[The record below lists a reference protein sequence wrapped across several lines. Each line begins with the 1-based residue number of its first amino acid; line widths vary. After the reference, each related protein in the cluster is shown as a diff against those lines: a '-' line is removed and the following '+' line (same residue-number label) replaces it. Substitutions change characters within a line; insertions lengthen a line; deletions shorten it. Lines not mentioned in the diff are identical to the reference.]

1 MDFAR
6 WLKTWLARH
15 PLKAPADAD
24 GSRFTPYHGGGP
36 ACEGGEERRGNPEG
50 LSPKPRLS
58 SRGTGFTAQVM
69 ARVRAETRPGR
80 APAAWT
86 ERLPDL
92 WPRLAVSLAATAA
105 VLAGVAV
112 LRPLEP
118 GQRLAD
124 RIAQESELLA
134 ELDGPVNG
142 WGASDDVDSLAQ
154 DLEREDA
161 IVLAEAPPDDDSW
174 IADTLQLLDQLD
186 EELPDEPSAGEATSN
201 EDEWLD
207 ELQTLDENELAA
219 RS

>member
-24 GSRFTPYHGGGP
+24 GSRFT
-36 ACEGGEERRGNPEG
+36 
-50 LSPKPRLS
+50 
-58 SRGTGFTAQVM
+58 AQVM
-69 ARVRAETRPGR
+69 ARVRAER
-80 APAAWT
+80 ASHQAAGAVWPAW
-86 ERLPDL
+86 LLGL
-92 WPRLAVSLAATAA
+92 WPRAAVSLAATAA

-118 GQRLAD
+118 GRRLAD

-174 IADTLQLLDQLD
+174 VADTLQLLDQLD
-186 EELPDEPSAGEATSN
+186 EELPDEPASANHTT
-201 EDEWLD
+201 WLRSFRWD
-207 ELQTLDENELAA
+207 QTGTGIPRNF
-219 RS
+219 